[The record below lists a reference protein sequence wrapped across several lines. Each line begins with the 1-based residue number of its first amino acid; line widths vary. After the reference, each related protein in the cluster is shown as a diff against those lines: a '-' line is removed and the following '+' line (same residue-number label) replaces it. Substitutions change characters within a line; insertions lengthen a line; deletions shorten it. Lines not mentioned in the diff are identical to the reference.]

1 MSDQADEA
9 RSESVLP
16 PSGPGT
22 YGKSRLFILLA
33 GVILPIITLCF
44 EASTHISGEAFF
56 DPIPS
61 FAHILLLILVPLANA
76 WLLVELGRR
85 VPRLPPGLGGLNA
98 FAIGIAA
105 FHALLYLPLTPFAPF
120 MVIFYGFGFLP
131 LTPLLSLLAAWRG
144 RSLLKRR
151 LAAQGAAGPARF
163 WRGIAL
169 AVLALIVV
177 NLPASLTR
185 IGLQIAA
192 RSEMISPQSGI
203 RWLRAVGDE
212 KLLRQWCYSRSG
224 LSSDLFGML
233 FNLGNPVQP
242 EEARKIYYQ
251 VTGQPF
257 NLLPEPVRR
266 GWRQRWWNGDLD
278 LGGKSVGRRVDGV
291 SLSHSRLD
299 GSIDADAALGYL
311 EWTMV
316 FHNDSLQQQEGRAQI
331 ALPPG
336 AVVSR
341 LTLWIDGE
349 EREAA
354 FGTRNQ
360 TRQAYQNVVQARRD
374 PVLVTT
380 AGKDRIMLQLFPIPP
395 RGGEMKVR
403 LGITMPL
410 QLATP
415 SLAKLQLPALRERN
429 FDIGSQLT
437 HAVWLEAE
445 KPLAASGLW
454 RQERIGDQAYAL
466 RGELADDQLGSAAS
480 LIDLPRDAQ
489 LRTTWSP
496 DAAAGPGVVVTQRLQ
511 EHPVSVPR
519 RLALVIDGSQA
530 LAPLAGDIA
539 GALDK
544 LPAGIEL
551 AVFVASDTGQPLV
564 GNTSPAAA
572 AKHLRRMDFVGG
584 QDNLDALGKAWDWA
598 AATPDSALLWIH
610 GPQPVT
616 LGSVEP
622 LLQRNQRAP
631 GQVRFYP
638 LEAVAGPNE
647 VLEALDGFAGMAPE
661 IRGGKLAGELERLF
675 SGWRPGSTEIRLLRA
690 QQKYSA
696 LAGQPLVKT
705 SDHLVRLWAAER
717 IERLLLKGDE
727 AGRQTASALALKYHL
742 VTPVS
747 GAVVLETAA
756 QYNAAGLTPVAKGSV
771 PTVPEPEEWML
782 MFVVGLLLLWML
794 HRHRFGRPFQ
804 SA

>member
-1 MSDQADEA
+1 MSEQQDPTANGV
-9 RSESVLP
+9 VLP
-16 PSGPGT
+16 GSGPER
-22 YGKSRLFILLA
+22 YIKSRLFILLA
-33 GVILPIITLCF
+33 GVILPIITLGF
-44 EASTHISGEAFF
+44 EASTHSSGEAFF

-61 FAHILLLILVPLANA
+61 LAHILLLSLVPLANA
-76 WLLVELGRR
+76 WLLFELGRR

-105 FHALLYLPLTPFAPF
+105 FHALLYLPLTPLAPF
-120 MVIFYGFGFLP
+120 MVIFYGLGFLP
-131 LTPLLSLLAAWRG
+131 LTPLLALFAAWRG
-144 RSLLKRR
+144 RTLLKRR
-151 LAAQGAAGPARF
+151 LAGQGDSGPGHF
-163 WRGIAL
+163 WFGIAL
-169 AVLALIVV
+169 AMLALVVV

-192 RSEMISPQSGI
+192 RSEMIERQSGI

-224 LSSDLFGML
+224 LSSDLVGML
-233 FNLGNPVQP
+233 FSLGDPVPP
-242 EEARKIYYQ
+242 EEVRKIYYQ

-257 NLLPEPVRR
+257 NHLPEPVRK
-266 GWRQRWWNGDLD
+266 GWRQSWRDGSLD

-316 FHNDSLQQQEGRAQI
+316 FRNDSPQQQEGRAQI

-354 FGTRNQ
+354 FGTRKQ
-360 TRQAYQNVVQARRD
+360 TRQAYQRVVQARRD

-403 LGITMPL
+403 LGITTPL

-415 SLAKLQLPALRERN
+415 TLARLQLPALRERN

-454 RQERIGDQAYAL
+454 RQERIGEQAHAL

-480 LIDLPRDAQ
+480 LIDLPRDSQ
-489 LRTTWSP
+489 RRTTWSP
-496 DAAAGPGVVVTQRLQ
+496 DAVAGPGIVVTQRLQ
-511 EHPVSVPR
+511 EHAIVAPR
-519 RLALVIDGSQA
+519 RLALVVDGSQA
-530 LAPLAGDIA
+530 LAPLAGEIA
-539 GALDK
+539 AALGK
-544 LPAGIEL
+544 LPAGVEL
-551 AVFVASDTGQPLV
+551 AVFVASDGGQSLA
-564 GNTSPAAA
+564 GGTSAVAAA
-572 AKHLRRMDFVGG
+572 EQLRRMNFVGG
-584 QDNLDALGKAWDWA
+584 QDNLEALGKAWDWA
-598 AATPDSALLWIH
+598 AEVPDGAMLWVH
-610 GPQPVT
+610 GPQPVL

-622 LLQRNQRAP
+622 LLQRNQRAA
-631 GQVRFYP
+631 GRVRFYP

-661 IRGGKLAGELERLF
+661 MRGAKVQGALESLF
-675 SGWRPGSTEIRLLRA
+675 SNWQPGSTEIRPLRA

-696 LAGQPLVKT
+696 LAGEPLVKT

-717 IERLLLKGDE
+717 IERLLLKSDE
-727 AGRQTASALALKYHL
+727 ASRQTATELALKYHL

-756 QYNAAGLTPVAKGSV
+756 QYDAAGLTPVAKGRV

-782 MFVVGLLLLWML
+782 MFVVGLLLWWML
-794 HRHRFGRPFQ
+794 RRRHPGRPRL
-804 SA
+804 AV